1 MIKVLVVDDSAVVRK
16 ILSEELAKSS
26 FIEVVGTASDPYVA
40 RDKIVQLEPDVI
52 TLDIEMPRMDGL
64 SFLEK
69 LMRHFPLPVVIVSSL
84 TPQNSDLAI
93 RALELGAVELICKP
107 GSTYSTPG
115 MHQLIQAIRSAAVA
129 NVKRIEADRM
139 DAKQAP
145 RQPGIRLQTTD
156 KIIAI
161 GASTGGTHAI
171 EKILTRLPATTPGT
185 LIVQHMP
192 EGFTAAFAKRLDQ
205 ICAMQVHEAKDG
217 DDVVPGTALVAPG
230 GSHMLLER
238 NGSRYNV
245 RLKDGPPVHHQK
257 PSVDVL
263 FHSVARNAGR
273 HATGVILTGMGS
285 DGAKGMKAMRDTGSY
300 TLAQDEKSC
309 IVFGMPKQAIQTGGV
324 LEVASI
330 DNMAERIVS
339 SLQQKVKGVA

>member
-1 MIKVLVVDDSAVVRK
+1 M
-16 ILSEELAKSS
+16 
-26 FIEVVGTASDPYVA
+26 
-40 RDKIVQLEPDVI
+40 
-52 TLDIEMPRMDGL
+52 
-64 SFLEK
+64 
-69 LMRHFPLPVVIVSSL
+69 IVSSL
-84 TPQNSDLAI
+84 TPQNSDMAI

-129 NVKRIEADRM
+129 NVKRIEADRI

-185 LIVQHMP
+185 LIVQHIP

-238 NGSRYNV
+238 NCSRYNV